1 MQVEPGIGRSAAMK
15 SLVEHKLVMLGLR
28 ALGEIS
34 VLEVTIVAGLM
45 VAVVVLS
52 MNVLP

>member
-1 MQVEPGIGRSAAMK
+1 MK
-15 SLVEHKLVMLGLR
+15 SLVEHRLVTLGLR

-45 VAVVVLS
+45 VAVVILS
-52 MNVLP
+52 VNVVP